1 MPKRPDGDVVT
12 IESVEGG
19 SASILID
26 RATQYEIVT
35 DLLSPSTARFELGDE
50 GTWEELRDI
59 IAIGSRYVVSVNG
72 FARIVGRL
80 LTRNMAVTAENGATV
95 QLAIRTRLAD
105 AMFTTCD
112 TKIGVKNVTLKDI
125 ILAAFKRMGLVEAD
139 FIFEANVAREILTG
153 RSSPGTPAP
162 EVQTLREDEARPHAP
177 ETVYAFVDRHLSRFG
192 LLMWDAPD
200 GRIVVGRPDDT
211 QRPIY
216 SMTCR
221 RDPAGASANNLLSAT
236 KTEDF
241 EEVPRD
247 LWVFGVGGGKNQT
260 LARVK
265 FVQLDTTLFGVRPV
279 LDRSAVIIDEA
290 IKTQAQAEARA
301 RREMMRRS
309 LQKDTWLLETDG
321 FSYWD
326 GSEAFPYIV
335 DAVSDVQVDVGG
347 GASGAFL
354 FSQVAMRGD
363 AEQGHKTTLTAHA
376 KGIWQL

>member
-12 IESVEGG
+12 IESVSGG
-19 SASILID
+19 NASILVD
-26 RATQYEIVT
+26 RCTQYEIVT

-50 GTWEELRDI
+50 GTWEELRPVID
-59 IAIGSRYVVSVNG
+59 IGSRYVVSVNG
-72 FARIVGRL
+72 FPRIVGRL
-80 LTRNMAVTAENGATV
+80 LTRNMNVTADAGATI

-105 AMFTTCD
+105 AMYTVCD
-112 TKIGVKNVTLKDI
+112 AKIGVKNVTLKDI

-139 FIFEANVAREILTG
+139 FIFEANVARDLLTG
-153 RSSPGTPAP
+153 RSSPGQPAP

-177 ETVYAFVDRHLSRFG
+177 ETVYGYVDRHLSRFG
-192 LLMWDAPD
+192 LMMWDAPD
-200 GRIVVGRPDDT
+200 GRIVIGRPDDT

-221 RDPAGASANNLLSAT
+221 RGAAAQANNLLSAT

-247 LWVFGVGGGKNQT
+247 LWVFGVGGGKDQA

-265 FVQLDTTLFGVRPV
+265 FVQLDPVLFGVSPT
-279 LDRSAVIIDEA
+279 LDRSAMIIDES
-290 IKTQAQAEARA
+290 IKTEAQAAARA

-321 FSYWD
+321 FGYWD
-326 GSEAFPYIV
+326 GSSSFPYVI
-335 DAVSDVQVDVGG
+335 DAVADVQVDVGG
-347 GASGAFL
+347 GAVGPYL
-354 FSQVAMRGD
+354 LYQCTMHGN
-363 AEQGHKTTLTAHA
+363 AEQGNTTKIAA
-376 KGIWQL
+376 AGKGVWNL